1 MALKLVFNLDIET
14 YRHYLNGHPV
24 VMHSHHYPAYIC
36 RQTKGIE
43 VGDPYGEFVVS
54 KKLP

>member
-1 MALKLVFNLDIET
+1 MALKLDFNLDNET